1 METGQKQ
8 SRQLA
13 GRKMLDRRSNQ
24 KRGYNTGQHGIFDRN
39 PHQGQDQDHGSWQKC
54 CRVERDFSGEQSSQV
69 CLGSLTVKLKSQNAV
84 QHAGD
89 QEGQPGGAE
98 HVFDIVEDT
107 GFCQLAD

>member
-1 METGQKQ
+1 MTF
-8 SRQLA
+8 RVFFCA
-13 GRKMLDRRSNQ
+13 GVCGLLPQADA
-24 KRGYNTGQHGIFDRN
+24 
-39 PHQGQDQDHGSWQKC
+39 
-54 CRVERDFSGEQSSQV
+54 SGLMPPLCPVPAISSEQV

-98 HVFDIVEDT
+98 HVLDIVEDT